1 MILKININDFK
12 TSPFALPL
20 STVYSFNETNDQF
33 DTLNKLILSVIDKHA
48 PLVKTKFARPPAPWM
63 KGIKINNLQRD
74 RDHWRY
80 AAQKFNRRKL
90 EKLQRVQKQNQK
102 IDQRKENSI
111 LQRSCIFKKQQRN
124 LESNSS
130 YS

>member
-12 TSPFALPL
+12 TLPFALPL
-20 STVYSFNETNDQF
+20 SAVYSFNETDDQF
-33 DTLNKLILSVIDKHA
+33 DTLNKVIDKHA

-80 AAQKFNRRKL
+80 AAQKSNRRKL

-111 LQRSCIFKKQQRN
+111 LQRSFIFKKQQRN